1 MVLEL
6 KVPSEPTWHSLL
18 EEGSVFLS
26 YVLNFLYVGIY
37 WNNHHHM
44 LGLIRRINGR
54 VMWLNLLFLCCLSLF
69 PFATAWLDRA
79 SPRPAPVPTV
89 FYGRTLL
96 LTMLSWHALS
106 RTLVKVNGGS
116 VSELR
121 QALGSDGKTKLSI
134 CAHLVAIA
142 LAFRWPGVSC
152 GLYAA
157 VAAIWFVPDRRI
169 EQRLGQG

>member
-6 KVPSEPTWHSLL
+6 KVPSAPTWESLL
-18 EEGSVFLS
+18 EDSSVFLS

-44 LGLIRRINGR
+44 LSLIKRINGT
-54 VMWLNLLFLCCLSLF
+54 VMWSNLLFLCCLTLF
-69 PFATAWLDRA
+69 PFSTAWLEEA

-89 FYGRTLL
+89 FYGITLL
-96 LTMLSWHALS
+96 LTMLSWKWLS
-106 RTLVKVNGGS
+106 RSLVNVNGGS
-116 VSELR
+116 VSALR
-121 QALGSDGKTKLSI
+121 RAIGPDRKTKLSI
-134 CAHLVAIA
+134 CAHVAAIL

-157 VAAIWFVPDRRI
+157 VAAVWFVPDRRI
-169 EQRLGQG
+169 ERRLGRE